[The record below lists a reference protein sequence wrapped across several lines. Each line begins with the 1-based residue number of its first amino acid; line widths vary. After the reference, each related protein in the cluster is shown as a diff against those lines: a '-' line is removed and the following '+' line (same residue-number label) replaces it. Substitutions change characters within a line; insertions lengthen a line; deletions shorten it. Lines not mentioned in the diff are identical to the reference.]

1 MSAVGS
7 LSETVESLVPSRGG
21 AEPAPSKYVCR
32 NCGRDVDADA
42 DACHNCSSTNLRPL
56 YL

>member
-1 MSAVGS
+1 MSAVGN
-7 LSETVESLVPSRGG
+7 LSNTVGSLVPSRGG
-21 AEPAPSKYVCR
+21 AEPEPSKYVCR

-42 DACHNCSSTNLRPL
+42 CRHCSSANLRPL